1 MKKILLLGASG
12 SIGSQTLDVLR
23 SDPKTFLL
31 TGFSV
36 GLRIEKVPAIIGDF
50 PFVHHICVERD
61 EDVAPLKAVYPFI
74 TFHSGDEGLKE
85 IVEKCDSDIV
95 VNALVGFVGLVPS
108 IVALQCDKTL
118 CLANKE
124 SLVVGGAIITRMLAE
139 GKGSLYPI
147 DSEHVALAK
156 LLSRVRREDVDK
168 LVITASGGSFRNLSR
183 RELGDVTPEMAL
195 NHPTWKMGAKI
206 TIDSATMMNK
216 GFEVIEAKWL
226 YDFPLHRTEILMHDE
241 SYVHSLL
248 LMKDGTYFAD
258 VSAPD
263 MRVPI
268 RWALYGGNVE
278 FRLRHENDL
287 DQLGE
292 FHFHAFDSERY
303 PAVALALEAYK
314 AGGTACAVL
323 NAANEI
329 AVQAFLAKKIP
340 FLDIEKE
347 VRLALDSIQ
356 NIANPS
362 LRDILAADRFARLF
376 VARHIER
383 KSL

>member
-12 SIGSQTLDVLR
+12 SIGSQTLDVIR
-23 SDPKTFLL
+23 ADPKTFLL

-36 GLRIEKVPAIIGDF
+36 GLRVEKVPAIIGDF
-50 PFVHHICVERD
+50 PFVHHICLERE
-61 EDVAPLKAVYPFI
+61 EDVAPLKAIYPSI
-74 TFHSGDEGLKE
+74 TFHHGDEGLKE

-95 VNALVGFVGLVPS
+95 VNALVGFVGLLPS
-108 IVALQCDKTL
+108 IATLQCDKTL

-124 SLVVGGAIITRMLAE
+124 SLVVGGSIIMRMLSE
-139 GKGSLYPI
+139 GKGKLYPI

-156 LLSRVRREDVDK
+156 LLSRVRREDVDS
-168 LVITASGGSFRNLSR
+168 LIITASGGSFRGLTR
-183 RELGDVTPEMAL
+183 RDLVGVTPEMAL

-206 TIDSATMMNK
+206 TVDSATMMNK

-226 YDFPLHRTEILMHDE
+226 YDFPLQRTEILMHDE
-241 SYVHSLL
+241 SHVHSLL

-268 RWALYGGNVE
+268 KWALYGGNVE
-278 FRLRHENDL
+278 FCLRHESEIAQFGDY
-287 DQLGE
+287 
-292 FHFHAFDSERY
+292 HFRQFDPERY
-303 PAVALALEAYK
+303 PAVGLALEAYK
-314 AGGTACAVL
+314 AGGTACAIL
-323 NAANEI
+323 NAANEA

-347 VRLALDSIQ
+347 IRLALDSIQ
-356 NIANPS
+356 NVSNPS
-362 LRDILAADRFARLF
+362 LRDILAADQFARLF

-383 KSL
+383 KSI